1 METGSYLE
9 LALTLYG
16 WQVSNRIAELLVASG
31 LIYIPLLWLVMRN
44 WSQPTRSQE
53 AKAAAPVS
61 MRRMEQDMLI
71 AFVAIILC
79 FIPAYSVKTSNI
91 THISPIT
98 GTEISVDAPNAPY
111 AGGDIPDE
119 IKVPVYWWLVYQLS
133 TGFTKIFT
141 ASIHSFGTPTHI
153 RDITLELDYMTL
165 DDLPLRSELR
175 RFDLDCHLPALRKL
189 EKENPAALIAHTTPS
204 GPPSQWRADDMFF
217 EEPGYYDTLIARQ
230 PIPAW
235 AATYDFTAGKEGPH
249 CDAWWKHP
257 SNGLEQRIYDH
268 IIKKT
273 ENPDH
278 DFSLVTYVGPKT
290 VDKTVRRFLLKEPSA
305 SNSGADMSGEG
316 AKGDWLGNTVGYVG
330 GAVAY
335 PAIKGAMYL
344 AKTALPMF
352 QALALMC
359 IYIAIPIAVPFA
371 VLKPS
376 LLLFFTSA
384 IFTLKFM
391 TGLWALAALLDDK
404 LIKYMYGEDEIHTG
418 MGSTEDMVLMIVTE
432 TAYVALPVVWI
443 WLVSGFTGSSISGVN
458 SLFAYTAGK
467 LDSAGQA
474 GQSATVSAT
483 KSLGGNKEEDSSK
496 SGK

>member
-44 WSQPTRSQE
+44 WTQPARSQE

-71 AFVAIILC
+71 AFIAIILC
-79 FIPAYSVKTSNI
+79 FIPAVSVKTSD
-91 THISPIT
+91 ISHTSRIT
-98 GTEISVDAPNAPY
+98 GKVISSNSPNAPY
-111 AGGDIPDE
+111 ASGEIPEE

-133 TGFTKIFT
+133 TGFTNIFT
-141 ASIHSFGTPTHI
+141 ASIHSFGKPSHI
-153 RDITLELDYMTL
+153 RDITLELDYMSL
-165 DDLPLRSELR
+165 DDLTLRAELK
-175 RFDLDCHLPALRKL
+175 RFDLDCHLPALRQL
-189 EKENPAALIAHTTPS
+189 EQENPAAFAAHTTPS

-217 EEPGYYDTLIARQ
+217 ETPGYYDTRIATQ

-235 AATYDFTAGKEGPH
+235 SANYDFTEGGKAGPH
-249 CDAWWKHP
+249 CDVWWKDP
-257 SNGLEQRIYDH
+257 SNGLERRIYDY
-268 IIKKT
+268 IVAKT
-273 ENPDH
+273 DNPDH
-278 DFSLVTYVGPKT
+278 DFALVTYFGPPT
-290 VDKTVRRFLLKEPSA
+290 VDKTVRRFLLKEPPPA
-305 SNSGADMSGEG
+305 KFRADLTGEG
-316 AKGDWLGNTVGYVG
+316 AKGDWLGTTVGYVG

-335 PAIKGAMYL
+335 PMIKGAMYL
-344 AKTALPMF
+344 VKTALPMF

-359 IYIAIPIAVPFA
+359 IYIAIPFAVPFA

-391 TGLWALAALLDDK
+391 TGLWALASLLDDK
-404 LIKYMYGEDEIHTG
+404 LIDYMYGEDAIHTG
-418 MGSTEDMVLMIVTE
+418 VGSPEDMVLMIVTE
-432 TAYVALPVVWI
+432 TSYVALPVVWI
-443 WLVSGFTGSSISGVN
+443 WLVSSFTGSSVSGVN

-467 LDSAGQA
+467 LDSSGQA
-474 GQSATVSAT
+474 GQSAAVSAA
-483 KSLGGNKEEDSSK
+483 KRLGGPSA
-496 SGK
+496 